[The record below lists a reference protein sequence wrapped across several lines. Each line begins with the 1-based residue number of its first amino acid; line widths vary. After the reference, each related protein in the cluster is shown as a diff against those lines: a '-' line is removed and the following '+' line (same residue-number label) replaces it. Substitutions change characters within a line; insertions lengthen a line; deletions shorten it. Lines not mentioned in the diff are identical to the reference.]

1 MLLFFIFIVFIIL
14 YPNIIF
20 FIVFDE
26 NIVLIKIVYLSN
38 KQAKNIMAVNS
49 KLIWMKLFCLK
60 MFFFYKLVSLLI
72 FVKDKWKK
80 NVNLKILKND
90 Y

>member
-14 YPNIIF
+14 CPYVLF
-20 FIVFDE
+20 FIGFDE

-38 KQAKNIMAVNS
+38 KQAKIIMAVNS
-49 KLIWMKLFCLK
+49 KLIWIKLFCLE

-72 FVKDKWKK
+72 FAKDKQKK

>member
-1 MLLFFIFIVFIIL
+1 MFFFFIG
-14 YPNIIF
+14 
-20 FIVFDE
+20 FDE

-38 KQAKNIMAVNS
+38 KQAKIIMAVNS
-49 KLIWMKLFCLK
+49 KLIWIKLFCLE
-60 MFFFYKLVSLLI
+60 MFFFYKLVLLLI

-80 NVNLKILKND
+80 NVNLKISKNH

>member
-1 MLLFFIFIVFIIL
+1 MSICFFFIG
-14 YPNIIF
+14 
-20 FIVFDE
+20 FDE

-38 KQAKNIMAVNS
+38 KQAKIIMAVNS
-49 KLIWMKLFCLK
+49 KLIWIKLFCLE
-60 MFFFYKLVSLLI
+60 MFFFYKLVLLLI

-80 NVNLKILKND
+80 NVNLKISKNH

>member
-1 MLLFFIFIVFIIL
+1 MILCPYVLFFIGFE
-14 YPNIIF
+14 
-20 FIVFDE
+20 E
-26 NIVLIKIVYLSN
+26 NIVLIKIVCLSN
-38 KQAKNIMAVNS
+38 KQAKIIMAVNS
-49 KLIWMKLFCLK
+49 KLIWIKLFCLE

-80 NVNLKILKND
+80 NVNLKISKNH

>member
-14 YPNIIF
+14 HPNIIS
-20 FIVFDE
+20 FIGFDE
-26 NIVLIKIVYLSN
+26 NIVSTKIVYLSN

-49 KLIWMKLFCLK
+49 KLIWIKLFCLE

-72 FVKDKWKK
+72 FVKDK
-80 NVNLKILKND
+80 
-90 Y
+90 